1 MSARTVAERMR
12 ARRETWFKVGGV
24 EYLIRRPRHLD
35 LGLAFREGGQTEVAL
50 RAVVGWR
57 GMKLCD
63 LIPGEPDI
71 EAPFDEDT
79 FREWVGDHVDVL
91 TEIAAEVARLIDLE
105 FSAAEN
111 AAKN

>member
-1 MSARTVAERMR
+1 MSAQTVAERMR
-12 ARRETWFKVGGV
+12 ARRETWLPVGDV
-24 EYLIRRPRHLD
+24 AFLIRRPRALD
-35 LGLAFREGGQTEVAL
+35 IGQAYRAGGQTEVAL

-63 LIPGEPDI
+63 LIPGEPDT

-91 TEIAAEVARLIDLE
+91 TAIANEVARLIE
-105 FSAAEN
+105 VEAGNVET